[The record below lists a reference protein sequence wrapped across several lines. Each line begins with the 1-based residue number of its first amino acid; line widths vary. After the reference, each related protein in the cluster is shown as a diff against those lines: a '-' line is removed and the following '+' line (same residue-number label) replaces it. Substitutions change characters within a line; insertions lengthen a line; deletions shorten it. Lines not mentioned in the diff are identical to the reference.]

1 MTSEQKTSLYYLAY
15 KKASDIGIGDD
26 LPPEYINALRPSDVL
41 DLLEKVDKKKN
52 PLLWKT
58 LIDWDGAGDVIHQ
71 HDKREATDWMG
82 VGTSGLGLTA
92 LGGLVG
98 HSLSGTNDAKGPLV
112 GIGAGAGLAFLAA
125 LVGAKLGGKGKP
137 RTRSEQRKVNKSFPF
152 WSHVIPG
159 KGAYEIVK
167 RAQFLDKQGGLFDG
181 FTTQEAKDFYA
192 M

>member
-26 LPPEYINALRPSDVL
+26 LPPEYTNALPPSDVL
-41 DLLEKVDKKKN
+41 DLLEKADNKKN
-52 PLLWKT
+52 LL
-58 LIDWDGAGDVIHQ
+58 LRGALGSLPGVGNVILKHAN
-71 HDKREATDWMG
+71 REVADWMG
-82 VGTSGLGLTA
+82 VGTSAFGLTA

-112 GIGAGAGLAFLAA
+112 GAGAGAGLAFLAA

-181 FTTQEAKDFYA
+181 FTTQEARDFYA

>member
-15 KKASDIGIGDD
+15 KKASDLDIGDD

-41 DLLEKVDKKKN
+41 DLLGQVDKKKN
-52 PLLWKT
+52 PLLWKA
-58 LIDWDGAGDVIHQ
+58 LGDLHGIDNVIDK
-71 HDKREATDWMG
+71 HDKREDADWGG
-82 VGTSGLGLTA
+82 VLISGLGLTA

-112 GIGAGAGLAFLAA
+112 GIGAGAGLAFLAS
-125 LVGAKLGGKGKP
+125 LVGARLGGKGKP
-137 RTRSEQRKVNKSFPF
+137 RTLSEQRKSNKSLPF
-152 WSHVIPG
+152 WSLIPG

-181 FTTQEAKDFYA
+181 VTTQEAKDFYA